1 MIGSIFALI
10 FLTAACLFLYV
21 LYNVVKRCILRWRYC
36 NKLKRKLKQEALDDS
51 E

>member
-10 FLTAACLFLYV
+10 LLTAVFLFLYV
-21 LYNVVKRCILRWRYC
+21 LYNVVKRFILRWRYC
-36 NKLKRKLKQEALDDS
+36 NKLKRKLKREALDDS

>member
-1 MIGSIFALI
+1 MIGYIFALI
-10 FLTAACLFLYV
+10 LLTAVFLFLYV
-21 LYNVVKRCILRWRYC
+21 LYNVVKRFILRWMYC